1 MAITAPVSLSE
12 NRVRKILALSKR
24 EFDDREAKMKTT
36 MVTTKFTPSD
46 ESVLKKG
53 YRAIR
58 SANGPDTYEITVPS
72 DVASNMR
79 RDWPYAV
86 LSEGDARQQIGC
98 VTVDQNGCAI
108 TKFSRS
114 ESGQRARR
122 RFETGD
128 DALSIAYLHS
138 SSGRKPAAFSMRAV
152 SDGKS
157 KKEKYMSD
165 LQEIA
170 RLGAKHG
177 QSGLATQAIAAG
189 QTLAEFRNDLL
200 DKVSNTPLDAPTYIE
215 SGQRQ
220 YNLGNLIR
228 ASITGD
234 RSKAGFELE
243 VAQELERNHPTGVRG
258 TMVPWQAFS
267 TRATMTSTSVA
278 NLTAS
283 MPMGATFVDA
293 LQPASAALQAG
304 ATTLS
309 LSKAISVPKQTGSL
323 TASWTAEGAA
333 VSESALTIG
342 TFSMSPKRLSATAS
356 YTLESLVQSDP
367 SLDVLTRRD
376 MARMLARGID
386 TAAVSGSGAS
396 G

>member
-12 NRVRKILALSKR
+12 NRVREILALSKR

-58 SANGPDTYEITVPS
+58 SANGPDTYEIAVPG

-86 LSEGDARQQIGC
+86 LSEGDARKQVGA
-98 VTVDQNGCAI
+98 VTIDQNGCAI

-114 ESGQRARR
+114 ESGQQARR

-157 KKEKYMSD
+157 KKENDMSD

-177 QSGLATQAIAAG
+177 QEVLATKAISAG

-200 DKVSNTPLDAPTYIE
+200 DVVANDPLPDAPYVARETQGYSLGKAIRGQMSGKLDGIE
-215 SGQRQ
+215 AEVHQELSRSMPNAPRGVCRAEHTDSTTRTPPRKDSSR
-220 YNLGNLIR
+220 IRRSRR
-228 ASITGD
+228 AS
-234 RSKAGFELE
+234 A
-243 VAQELERNHPTGVRG
+243 
-258 TMVPWQAFS
+258 S
-267 TRATMTSTSVA
+267 TTC
-278 NLTAS
+278 
-283 MPMGATFVDA
+283 
-293 LQPASAALQAG
+293 
-304 ATTLS
+304 LS
-309 LSKAISVPKQTGSL
+309 PL
-323 TASWTAEGAA
+323 
-333 VSESALTIG
+333 
-342 TFSMSPKRLSATAS
+342 RL
-356 YTLESLVQSDP
+356 
-367 SLDVLTRRD
+367 
-376 MARMLARGID
+376 
-386 TAAVSGSGAS
+386 
-396 G
+396 